1 MAADYPPAIIPR
13 RMADVAQDAR
23 AREMRQQL
31 RAIFLHVL
39 GEINI
44 DKAFKR
50 NVEYSRGV
58 LRIGQDLLPI
68 ASYGRVTVI
77 AIGKA
82 AHSMAQALNSEMG
95 PQAGIIAAPTQPEV
109 MLPGFSYFIGGHP
122 LPNAESIKAA
132 RSILRTL
139 EGRKQDDLVI
149 FLLGGGGSSVVE
161 APLNGEIPFDD
172 LIATYRVLVH
182 SGGTI
187 AEINAIR
194 KHLSAVKGGRLA
206 HAAYPA
212 QQVSIMIS
220 DVPENALD
228 SLASGPTMPDST
240 TEADCYLI
248 AEKYKLAEEFPP
260 VVREMFEKKQLEE
273 TPKSGDAA
281 FVRARW
287 WPVLSS
293 AVAEKAAAEAASRA
307 GFAVEIDHSCDDWEY
322 TKAADY
328 LLGRLH
334 ELRKG
339 VSRACLI
346 SGGEVT
352 VAVPPEAGIGGRNQ
366 QFALYCAQKIAGQNA
381 CVLSAGTDGID
392 GNSPAAGAVV
402 DGSTAARA
410 GAELTLA
417 LQKYNAFPLF
427 EKLGDAMITGP
438 TGNNVRDLRV
448 LVAY

>member
-1 MAADYPPAIIPR
+1 MAAKHLAAIIPR
-13 RMADVAQDAR
+13 LMADPVQESR
-23 AREMRQQL
+23 AREVREQV
-31 RAIFLHVL
+31 RGFFLHAL
-39 GEINI
+39 GEIGV

-50 NVEYSRGV
+50 NLEYGRGV

-68 ASYGRVTVI
+68 ATYARVTVI

-82 AHSMAQALNSEMG
+82 AHTMAQALNAEMG
-95 PQAGIIAAPTQPEV
+95 PQAGIVATPTQPEA

-149 FLLGGGGSSVVE
+149 FLLSGGGSAVVE
-161 APLNGEIPFDD
+161 SPLDLEISLDD
-172 LIATYRVLVH
+172 LVATYRVLVH
-182 SGGTI
+182 SGATI

-206 HAAYPA
+206 QAAYPA
-212 QQVSIMIS
+212 QQVSIMVS

-240 TEADCYLI
+240 TEADCYAI
-248 AEKYKLAEEFPP
+248 AQKHGMTRHFPP
-260 VVREMFEKKQLEE
+260 TVRELFEKKQLEE

-281 FVRARW
+281 FVRSRW
-287 WPVLSS
+287 WPILSS

-322 TKAADY
+322 TKSAEY
-328 LLGRLH
+328 LLGRLR

-346 SGGEVT
+346 SGGEIT
-352 VAVPPEAGIGGRNQ
+352 VAVPENPGIGGRNQ
-366 QFALYCAQKIAGQNA
+366 QFALYCAQKISGENI
-381 CVLSAGTDGID
+381 CVLSGGTDGID

-402 DGSTAARA
+402 DGTTTSRAAT
-410 GAELTLA
+410 EVKNA
-417 LQKYNAFPLF
+417 LQRFDAFPVF
-427 EKLGDAMITGP
+427 EKLGDAVVIGP
-438 TGNNVRDLRV
+438 TGNNVRDLRI

>member
-1 MAADYPPAIIPR
+1 
-13 RMADVAQDAR
+13 MADPAQESR
-23 AREMRQQL
+23 AREVREQV
-31 RAIFLHVL
+31 RGFFLHAL
-39 GEINI
+39 GEIGI

-50 NVEYSRGV
+50 SLEYSRGV

-68 ASYGRVTVI
+68 ASYARVTVI

-82 AHSMAQALNSEMG
+82 AHTMAQALNAEMG
-95 PQAGIIAAPTQPEV
+95 PQAGIVATPTPPEA

-139 EGRKQDDLVI
+139 EGREQDDLVI
-149 FLLGGGGSSVVE
+149 FLLSGGGSALVE
-161 APLNGEIPFDD
+161 SPLDLEISLDD
-172 LIATYRVLVH
+172 LVATYRVLVH
-182 SGGTI
+182 SGATI
-187 AEINAIR
+187 AEINTIR

-206 HAAYPA
+206 QAAYPA
-212 QQVSIMIS
+212 QQVSIMVS

-228 SLASGPTMPDST
+228 SLASGPSMPDST
-240 TEADCYLI
+240 SEADCYAI
-248 AEKYKLAEEFPP
+248 AEKYGMTTHFPAT
-260 VVREMFEKKQLEE
+260 VRELFEKKQLEE

-281 FVRARW
+281 FVRSRW
-287 WPVLSS
+287 WPIMSS

-328 LLGRLH
+328 LLGRLR

-352 VAVPPEAGIGGRNQ
+352 VAVPANAGIGGRNQ
-366 QFALYCAQKIAGQNA
+366 QFALYCAEKIPGESICA
-381 CVLSAGTDGID
+381 LSGGTDGID

-402 DGSTAARA
+402 DGTTALRA
-410 GAELTLA
+410 GTEVRNA
-417 LQKYNAFPLF
+417 LLRFDTFPLF
-427 EKLGDAMITGP
+427 EKLGDAVVTGP
-438 TGNNVRDLRV
+438 TGNNVRDLRI

>member
-1 MAADYPPAIIPR
+1 
-13 RMADVAQDAR
+13 VSESAQEIR
-23 AREMRQQL
+23 AREMRQQV
-31 RAIFLHVL
+31 RGFFLHAL
-39 GEINI
+39 SEIGI

-68 ASYGRVTVI
+68 ASYGRVSVI

-82 AHSMAQALNSEMG
+82 AQTMAQALNAEMG
-95 PQAGIIAAPTQPEV
+95 PQAGIIATPAAPDV

-122 LPNAESIKAA
+122 LPNAESVKAA

-139 EGRKQDDLVI
+139 EGRKENDLVI
-149 FLLGGGGSSVVE
+149 FLLSGGGSSVVE
-161 APLNGEIPFDD
+161 SPLDPDISLEG
-172 LIATYRVLVH
+172 LIAIYRVLVH
-182 SGGTI
+182 SGATI

-206 HAAYPA
+206 RAAYPA
-212 QQVSIMIS
+212 QQVSIMVS

-240 TEADCYLI
+240 TEADCYAI
-248 AEKYKLAEEFPP
+248 AERYGLTSQFPA
-260 VVREMFEKKQLEE
+260 VIREMFEKTHLEE
-273 TPKSGDAA
+273 TPKPGDAA

-287 WPVLSS
+287 WPILSS
-293 AVAEKAAAEAASRA
+293 AAAEKAAAEAASRV
-307 GFAVEIDHSCDDWEY
+307 GFAVEIDHTCDDWEY
-322 TKAADY
+322 TKAADH
-328 LLGRLH
+328 LLGRLR
-334 ELRKG
+334 ELRQG

-352 VAVPPEAGIGGRNQ
+352 VAVPEIAGLGGRNQ
-366 QFALYCAQKIAGQNA
+366 QFALYCAQKIAGENI

-392 GNSPAAGAVV
+392 GNSAAAGAVA
-402 DGSTAARA
+402 DGTTAGRA
-410 GAELTLA
+410 GDKVGQSLREF
-417 LQKYNAFPLF
+417 NAFPLF
-427 EKLGDAMITGP
+427 EKLGDAIVSGP